1 MKQLEIFLNKA
12 SELAAVF
19 IPKIAGAIFVIII
32 GFWLV
37 RRIANIAKKAL
48 EKSNFSAEISSFLVS
63 LINLGL
69 KILILLSAAGIVGFE
84 TTSIVAVLAA
94 AGFAVGLALQG
105 SLSNF
110 SAGILILV
118 FRPYK
123 VNDWI
128 GVEDFFGKVEEIQ
141 IFNTIIATP
150 GKKTLYIPNAQ
161 VIDNVLTNF
170 SAKGHIRL
178 ELNITM
184 PYAESFPKVKNI
196 IATALKDVPEIL
208 QEPAPEIGIETFD
221 SHNVVLAVR
230 PFVKPDDFWEITFK
244 THEVLKDAFSKN
256 GIQVAYSEGV
266 EMGSIGN

>member
-12 SELAAVF
+12 SELAAEF
-19 IPKIAGAIFVIII
+19 IPKMAGAIFVIII

-37 RRIANIAKKAL
+37 RRIANIAQKTLA
-48 EKSNFSAEISSFLVS
+48 KSSFSPEISSFLVS

-69 KILILLSAAGIVGFE
+69 KVLILLSAAGIVGFE

-123 VNDWI
+123 VGDWI

-141 IFNTIIATP
+141 IFNTIIVTP
-150 GKKTLYIPNAQ
+150 GQKTLYIPNGQ
-161 VIDNVLTNF
+161 VIDNVLTNY

-196 IATALKDVPEIL
+196 IVNALAKIPEVL
-208 QEPAPEIGIETFD
+208 EEPQPEIGIETFD
-221 SHNVVLAVR
+221 SHSVVIAVR

-244 THEVLKDAFSKN
+244 THQVLKEAFSTNK
-256 GIQVAYSEGV
+256 IQVAYSEGV
-266 EMGSIGN
+266 EMGNIGA